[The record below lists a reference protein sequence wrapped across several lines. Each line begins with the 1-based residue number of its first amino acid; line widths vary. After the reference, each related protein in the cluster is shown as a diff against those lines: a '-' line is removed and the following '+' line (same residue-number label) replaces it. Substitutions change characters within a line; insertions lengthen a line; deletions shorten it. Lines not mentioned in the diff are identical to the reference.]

1 MAGIGRTANPALS
14 GETFSKEAAKNP
26 TLAGADQDVMTVDG
40 TVWRTLFLFV
50 ILLLPAYYT
59 WNLVGTGANLS
70 AYMWGG
76 AIGGLVVAVVT
87 IFKKEWSPYTAP
99 LYTFLQGLFL
109 GAISGIFESQFQGI
123 TLQAVGLT
131 FSTLFLMLT
140 AYLFGWIQVTEKF
153 RSGVMIATGSVGVV
167 YLISMVANLFGG
179 SVPYIHGSGVIGIG
193 FSLVV
198 VGIAALN
205 LLLDFEF
212 IHEGAEKQAPKYMEW
227 FSAFGLMVT
236 LIWLYI
242 EILRLL
248 SKIRNN

>member
-1 MAGIGRTANPALS
+1 
-14 GETFSKEAAKNP
+14 
-26 TLAGADQDVMTVDG
+26 MTVDG

-50 ILLLPAYYT
+50 ILLFPAWYT
-59 WNLVGTGANLS
+59 YSLVGTGAS
-70 AYMWGG
+70 VSPYMWGG
-76 AIGGLVVAVVT
+76 AIGGLVVALVT
-87 IFKKEWSPYTAP
+87 IFKKAWAPYTAP

-109 GAISGIFESQFQGI
+109 GAISGIYESQFQGI
-123 TLQAVGLT
+123 TLQAAGLT
-131 FSTLFLMLT
+131 FSTLFLLLT
-140 AYLFGWIQVTEKF
+140 AYLFGWIQVTEKL
-153 RSGVMIATGSVGVV
+153 RSGIMIATGSVGVV
-167 YLISMVANLFGG
+167 YLISMMVNLFGG

-198 VGIAALN
+198 VGIAAMN

-212 IHEGAEKQAPKYMEW
+212 INEGAQKRAPKYMEW
-227 FSAFGLMVT
+227 FAGFGLMVT